1 MRSPVLALALV
12 GLVFGARQPGWK
24 DHTEYVYRVDGRSL
38 TSLNELADQYSGIFI
53 KAKLHVS
60 PRSDGKLQA
69 WISESQ
75 YAQIHSQMPNGWN
88 SEIPESQL
96 NFKQLGLSK
105 KPFQIISQNGLI
117 KSLVVEKDV
126 ANWEANVIKSIV
138 SQFQLDL
145 QGKRAVESH
154 ATTLP
159 NDEKMEAV
167 FQTMEDTVTG
177 ETETNYD
184 IHQLPEYLVDSQ
196 PWLVPQQQLQGHGK
210 IYEVLKSKNY
220 TTNRAMPAY
229 QYGFGEVQEG
239 KPTGNRMG
247 DFLTRSALSRVVL
260 TGQLSKYTIQSS
272 QTVNKIIINPTLNG
286 KQRGSAVSSLNMTLV
301 EVKSQTKQPQE
312 MSSPIDIGNLVYTYE
327 HPFASS
333 NKVQRKL
340 QGKDLA
346 SGESE
351 EHTPRGKRSLLQ
363 SIKKSILGEHTE
375 ANSEEQVQYQMRP
388 QMEESPESPLLPYYM
403 GYHGKSIKANSDFD
417 VKETAQRMSRE
428 ISDDL
433 AEPDQILTQSTLS
446 KYAMLVS
453 LVRLMNQKEIRA
465 VTQQLYKPEQQQQQ
479 GSWMTFRDAVSE
491 AGTGPAFLAIEE
503 WISTKKAEKG
513 EAAELVAS
521 MANSVRVPT
530 EEYMQKFFSLTQN
543 PEVMSQEQLNETSV
557 LSFTRLLNKVYAKKT
572 ESQNQFPAS
581 SFRSF
586 YTKDGK
592 DFVKTVVIPYLSQ
605 QLDEAVMQADS
616 RKIHV
621 AIRALGSVGDKKVL
635 EAFEPYLEG
644 QKQASQYQRMLM
656 ILCLDKLVESNP
668 TTAQAVMYRIY
679 QNVGE
684 VPEVRVAAVYQLMRT
699 NPSAQMLQ
707 RMAQSTNVDAQEDV
721 NAAVKSA
728 IESLSQLEAAESQS
742 L

>member
-1 MRSPVLALALV
+1 M
-12 GLVFGARQPGWK
+12 GLVFGARQPGFK
-24 DHTEYVYRVDGRSL
+24 DNTEYVYRVDGRSL
-38 TSLNELADQYSGIFI
+38 TSLHELSDQYSGIFI

-75 YAQIHSQMPNGWN
+75 YAQIHSQLPDGWN

-96 NFKQLGLSK
+96 SYKQLGLSK

-126 ANWEANVIKSIV
+126 SNWEANVIKSIL

-145 QGKRAVESH
+145 QGRRAVDSH
-154 ATTLP
+154 ASTLP
-159 NDEKMEAV
+159 SDENMEGV
-167 FQTMEDTVTG
+167 FQTMEDTITG

-184 IHQLPEYLVDSQ
+184 IHRLPEYLVESQ
-196 PWLVPQQQLQGHGK
+196 PWLVPQKQLQAHGK
-210 IYEVLKSKNY
+210 LYEVLKSKNY
-220 TTNRAMPAY
+220 TTNRALPAY
-229 QYGFGEVQEG
+229 QYGFGEVEEG

-247 DFLTRSALSRVVL
+247 DFLTRSAISRVIL

-272 QTVNKIIINPTLNG
+272 QTVNKILINPTLNG
-286 KQRGSAVSSLNMTLV
+286 KQRGSAVSFLNMTLL
-301 EVKSQTKQPQE
+301 EVKTQTKPQE

-340 QGKDLA
+340 QGNDLD

-351 EHTPRGKRSLLQ
+351 ETAPRGKPSLFQ
-363 SIKKSILGEHTE
+363 SIKKSIGGNAE
-375 ANSEEQVQYQMRP
+375 ANSEEQVQYQKRP
-388 QMEESPESPLLPYYM
+388 QMTESPESPLLPFYM

-417 VKETAQRMSRE
+417 LKETAQRMCRE

-433 AEPDQILTQSTLS
+433 EQPDQILAQSTLS

-453 LVRLMNQKEIRA
+453 LIRLMNQGEIRA
-465 VTQQLYKPEQQQQQ
+465 VTEQLYKPEQQQQ
-479 GSWMTFRDAVSE
+479 GSWMAFRDAVSE

-503 WISTKKAEKG
+503 WISTKKTEKG
-513 EAAELVAS
+513 EAAELIAS

-530 EEYMQKFFSLTQN
+530 EEYMQKFFALTQN
-543 PEVMSQEQLNETSV
+543 PEVMRQEHLNETSV
-557 LSFTRLLNKVYAKKT
+557 LTFTRLLNKVYGKKP
-572 ESQNQFPAS
+572 ESENQFPAS
-581 SFRSF
+581 TFRSF
-586 YTKDGK
+586 FTKEGK
-592 DFVKTVVIPYLSQ
+592 DFVRTVVIPQLSQ
-605 QLDEAVMQADS
+605 QLDEAVRQADS
-616 RKIHV
+616 RKMHV
-621 AIRALGSVGDKKVL
+621 AICALGNVGDKKVL

-644 QKQASQYQRMLM
+644 RKQASQYQRMLM
-656 ILCLDKLVESNP
+656 ILSLNKLVDSNP
-668 TTAQAVMYRIY
+668 KIAQTVMYRIY
-679 QNVGE
+679 QNIAE

-699 NPSAQMLQ
+699 NPPAQMLQ
-707 RMAQSTNVDAQEDV
+707 RMAQSTNVDAEEEV